1 MFKFQAN
8 FLQKP
13 TTIIS
18 DVPTSDAAKTTTT
31 TIGNH
36 LKSRLLMERRAK
48 KLANKPQNC
57 TLAAGEPRH
66 VRRNDGEP
74 HLHVHGQVPNHGGR
88 QRNHEL

>member
-31 TIGNH
+31 TTNYLH
-36 LKSRLLMERRAK
+36 SRLMLGRQRRAK
-48 KLANKPQNC
+48 NEPQQC
-57 TLAAGEPRH
+57 ARPRYW
-66 VRRNDGEP
+66 R
-74 HLHVHGQVPNHGGR
+74 
-88 QRNHEL
+88 